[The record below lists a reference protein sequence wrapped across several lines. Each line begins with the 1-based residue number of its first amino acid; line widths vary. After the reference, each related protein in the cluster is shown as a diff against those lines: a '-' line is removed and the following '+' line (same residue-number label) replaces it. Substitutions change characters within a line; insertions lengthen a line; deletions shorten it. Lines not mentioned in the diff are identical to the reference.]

1 MQSIDDSCNPNNIQG
16 VLVYAEEVYLP
27 RKHRSRHQ
35 IHQVS
40 QDVTIV
46 KRVNEVSICDLIDLK
61 LKQKYHFSGT
71 FKKLVDTLQF
81 MEKCLE
87 SDVFLYM
94 ACGMMVSNPSEG
106 LKLFDEMVKQGKV
119 RIVLRLL
126 V

>member
-1 MQSIDDSCNPNNIQG
+1 M
-16 VLVYAEEVYLP
+16 
-27 RKHRSRHQ
+27 
-35 IHQVS
+35 
-40 QDVTIV
+40 
-46 KRVNEVSICDLIDLK
+46 K

-119 RIVLRLL
+119 RIVLLLL